1 MIFCVLR
8 WTWSFV
14 FIFVCVFVC
23 IYVLRFCAATDFS
36 VNKDLYNRPHPWYAC
51 DYDATEKST
60 VSEVPCAPKST
71 AEVAAVVSVRDTS
84 RQAVKRIA
92 CCSDN

>member
-36 VNKDLYNRPHPWYAC
+36 VNKDLYPWYAC
-51 DYDATEKST
+51 DYDTTEKST